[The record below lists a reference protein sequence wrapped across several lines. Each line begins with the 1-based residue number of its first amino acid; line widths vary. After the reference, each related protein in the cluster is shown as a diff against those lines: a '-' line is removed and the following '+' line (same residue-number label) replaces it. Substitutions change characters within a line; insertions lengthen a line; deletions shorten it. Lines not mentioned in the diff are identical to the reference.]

1 MKKIVK
7 NQNKILEERNIKNIQ
22 IKNNKQIFKMI

>member
-7 NQNKILEERNIKNIQ
+7 NQNKISEERNIKNIQ

>member
-7 NQNKILEERNIKNIQ
+7 NQNKISEERNIKNIQ
-22 IKNNKQIFKMI
+22 IKNNKQIFKII